1 MSYILEENADLLAM
15 LSQGRTRDPEDVREP
30 TPGVPGTPFIGPQPS
45 FSPGAG
51 PNINVPG
58 APPIRPPRNLGP
70 VPPKTY
76 NPKIDLPVGGPK
88 GEVKGTTNGGSNG
101 ETDKKT
107 MPLALLAGGALLL
120 YFFFRK

>member
-15 LSQGRTRDPEDVREP
+15 LSGGITRDPEDVREP
-30 TPGVPGTPFIGPQPS
+30 TPGVPGTPFVGPQPS
-45 FSPGAG
+45 FPPGGG

-76 NPKIDLPVGGPK
+76 NPKIDLPVTGPK
-88 GEVKGTTNGGSNG
+88 GDVKGTTNGSNG
-101 ETDKKT
+101 ETEKKT

-120 YFFFRK
+120 YFLFRK